1 MKLIVRDNLAEYS
14 QKDLDAD
21 MALLPLW
28 RREQALKYRFFNGQR
43 DCTLSYLLLC
53 QGFREEYG
61 IKENPTFVIGEH
73 GKPSLLEF
81 PHIHFNLS
89 HCAKAIAC
97 VISDCPVGI
106 DVESTDRKISH
117 ALIKHTMNKE
127 EQRRIDA
134 EMIQFFRFWTQ
145 KEALVKMKGTGLQD
159 HLHELLSPENT
170 EGVEII
176 TEDYS
181 HKGYVM
187 SIAIQKK

>member
-1 MKLIVRDNLAEYS
+1 
-14 QKDLDAD
+14 
-21 MALLPLW
+21 
-28 RREQALKYRFFNGQR
+28 
-43 DCTLSYLLLC
+43 
-53 QGFREEYG
+53 
-61 IKENPTFVIGEH
+61 
-73 GKPSLLEF
+73 
-81 PHIHFNLS
+81 
-89 HCAKAIAC
+89 
-97 VISDCPVGI
+97 
-106 DVESTDRKISH
+106 
-117 ALIKHTMNKE
+117 MNKE